1 MQNKEIDTVP
11 HTKYKNYLNMDQRLN
26 VKSQT
31 IKLLEENLGVN
42 ICDLEFGNG
51 SVEITANTHVR
62 KEKNKL

>member
-1 MQNKEIDTVP
+1 M
-11 HTKYKNYLNMDQRLN
+11 NYNCIEDLHLRHE
-26 VKSQT
+26 T

-51 SVEITANTHVR
+51 SLEITANTHVR